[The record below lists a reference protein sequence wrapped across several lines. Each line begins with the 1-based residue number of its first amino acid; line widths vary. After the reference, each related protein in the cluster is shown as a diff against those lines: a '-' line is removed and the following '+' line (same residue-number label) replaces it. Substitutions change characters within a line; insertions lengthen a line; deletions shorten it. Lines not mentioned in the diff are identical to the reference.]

1 LPVFWFGLM
10 AILVLARQLGW
21 LPAGGLQSP
30 DAEFLTT
37 AERLGDRLR
46 HLVLPASLLALSWAA
61 GTARYL
67 RNAMVEALEQDFVL
81 AARARGLPERV
92 VLWRHA
98 LRNALIPVVTLVGL
112 HLPALLGGAVAIEA
126 IFAWPGMGRVTIEAV
141 WARDY
146 PVVMATTFLA
156 GVMVALGSLL
166 ADLLY
171 GVVDPRVRPETEVE
185 A

>member
-1 LPVFWFGLM
+1 ML
-10 AILVLARQLGW
+10 ILVFARQLGW

-30 DAEFLTT
+30 DAEFL
-37 AERLGDRLR
+37 APAARLADRVR
-46 HLVLPASLLALSWAA
+46 HAVLPVSLLALSWAP
-61 GTARYL
+61 GTARYI
-67 RNAMVEALEQDFVL
+67 RNSVTEALGQDYVL

-98 LRNALIPVVTLVGL
+98 LRNGLLPFVTLLGL
-112 HLPALLGGAVAIEA
+112 QLPVLLGGAVATEA

-146 PVVMATTFLA
+146 PVVMATTFLS
-156 GVMVALGSLL
+156 GSLVVLGSLL

-171 GVVDPRVRPETEVE
+171 GIVDPRVRRGPGSAE
-185 A
+185 